1 MPQRCIMDLI
11 ILQTALGYAACHQ
24 CNHRQFPDLQN
35 GDYNDLLCWVLKG
48 MEKHSIVW
56 AL

>member
-1 MPQRCIMDLI
+1 MDLI
-11 ILQTALGYAACHQ
+11 ILQTALRYAAYHQ
-24 CNHRQFPDLQN
+24 CDHRQFPVLQN
-35 GDYNDLLCWVLKG
+35 GDYNDLLRWVLRG